1 MGINF
6 TLILQCFWVRGS
18 LLRFN
23 TNINK
28 NPCPLKDYLC
38 LKYLFGL
45 HEASGQVGDWA
56 RRRERENSD
65 DNPGLPIAD
74 YSNKNMIIVFI
85 NRNQWI

>member
-56 RRRERENSD
+56 RRWEGVKVGKRKFRQQS
-65 DNPGLPIAD
+65 GTAD
-74 YSNKNMIIVFI
+74 C
-85 NRNQWI
+85 

>member
-1 MGINF
+1 MFLGK
-6 TLILQCFWVRGS
+6 RK
-18 LLRFN
+18 RREE
-23 TNINK
+23 
-28 NPCPLKDYLC
+28 
-38 LKYLFGL
+38 
-45 HEASGQVGDWA
+45 EASGQVGDWA